1 MFKQRDTIFISI
13 QGEDD
18 SDAGGSNTF
27 AWNMS
32 RYLKH
37 NGISVT
43 SSILKASHAIVIA
56 DKVNLMSL
64 RLAKANGCFIL
75 HRIDEEF
82 VSSCS
87 LTPKHKK
94 ILRINSYADVTVFQ
108 SEFVRD
114 NILSYL
120 NTQRWAV
127 IINGADP
134 QIFRF
139 HQQSG
144 TYLGHITNSV
154 GNKKRLDLL
163 NNTIVNYPDES
174 FLLVGNHHRS
184 PLGLSEHPNV
194 TAVGHVSKTD
204 IAKYHQRMKCLYFPS
219 ERDPCPN
226 TVVEAIISGVPVCYH
241 KDGGTKE
248 IVRNCGLPL
257 EQFDELLSNLALFH
271 DRCRTRKDLYF
282 DSVAGK
288 YLNCL
293 EFRHA

>member
-13 QGEDD
+13 KGKDNS
-18 SDAGGSNTF
+18 SDGGSNTF
-27 AWNMS
+27 AWNMF

-37 NGISVT
+37 NEISVT
-43 SSILKASHAIVIA
+43 SNILKASHAIIIA

-64 RLAKANGCFIL
+64 RLAKANGCLIL
-75 HRIDEEF
+75 HRIDEEI
-82 VSSCS
+82 VSSGS

-94 ILRINSYADVTVFQ
+94 IIRINTYADVTVFQ

-114 NILSYL
+114 NMLSYL
-120 NTQRWAV
+120 NTLRWAV

-134 QIFRF
+134 QVFRF
-139 HQQSG
+139 QQQSG
-144 TYLGHITNSV
+144 TQLGHITNSV

-163 NNTIVNYPDES
+163 NDMIVNYPNES
-174 FLLVGNHHRS
+174 ILLVGNHHRS
-184 PLGLSEHPNV
+184 PLGLLEHPNV

-204 IAKYHQRMKCLYFPS
+204 IAKFHQRMKCLYFPS

-241 KDGGTKE
+241 KNGGTKE

-271 DRCRTRKDLYF
+271 DRCKTRKDLYF

-288 YLNCL
+288 YLDCL
-293 EFRHA
+293 EFRHT